1 MSYRFD
7 GQNYIPSPVPTNIK
21 TAFIDSAD
29 TLVYHAP
36 NQSRKYN
43 TDENIL
49 KNGVFKI
56 NIKVGSD
63 FEEFKRSALYVN
75 SNRILR
81 NRSIIIS
88 SDDEVNHKD
97 NVQNKNIFPFYD
109 YNDVDSIKR
118 KNKVVKVDFERPIGV
133 INSTDF
139 FDYKNSIYKDIES
152 KTKILVD
159 ISNEE
164 YDDFIY
170 PWVLNDYD
178 IDNTGHCIDIFDNI
192 NEIKKSSLYYQK
204 LKGIKSSIGSTDV
217 RFRNIRIDNFIDTFN
232 HYETEHYLEHAE
244 DSLLYRRQQFQKSGK
259 FVKETV
265 NNVLDVKYDITLNDI
280 KNTENNEL
288 LYFSND
294 SESYKNIPFVD
305 RNNIYFKEV
314 EDLNKTPRETISDS
328 TIKSY
333 YQDTLSKIIKDK
345 EQYQEGIKYN
355 SHGRDFDYSISN
367 GVDSIAFIGGL
378 D

>member
-21 TAFIDSAD
+21 TAFIDSTD

-36 NQSRKYN
+36 NQSKKYN
-43 TDENIL
+43 TEENIL
-49 KNGVFKI
+49 KNGVFKV

-88 SDDEVNHKD
+88 SDNEVNHKS
-97 NVQNKNIFPFYD
+97 NIQNKNIFPFYD
-109 YNDVDSIKR
+109 YDDVDSIKR
-118 KNKVVKVDFERPIGV
+118 KNKVVKVNFESPIGV
-133 INSTDF
+133 INSIDF
-139 FDYKNSIYKDIES
+139 FDYKNSIYKDVEN
-152 KTKILVD
+152 KIKVLVD
-159 ISNEE
+159 STSDSENDEL
-164 YDDFIY
+164 Y

-178 IDNTGHCIDIFDNI
+178 IDETGHCIDIFDNI
-192 NEIKKSSLYYQK
+192 SEIKRSSLYYQK
-204 LKGIKSSIGSTDV
+204 IKGVKSSLGNTDA
-217 RFRNIRIDNFIDTFN
+217 RSRNIKINNFIDTFN
-232 HYETEHYLEHAE
+232 DYKTEHYLERGE
-244 DSLLYRRQQFQKSGK
+244 DTLLFRRDQFQKAGK

-265 NNVLDVKYDITLNDI
+265 NNVLDVKYDISLNDI

-294 SESYKNIPFVD
+294 SESYDDIPYVD
-305 RNNIYFKEV
+305 RDNIFFKEI
-314 EDLNKTPRETISDS
+314 EDLNKTPRETITDT

-333 YQDTLSKIIKDK
+333 YQDTLSSIIKDK
-345 EQYQEGIKYN
+345 DQYQEGIKYN